1 MNRRKFLGAAA
12 KMGCGCVLAG
22 GLGSCRGLTKRCS
35 LRKEAG
41 PAAYCGLYCGA
52 CPLYQM
58 SVKAEDPS
66 QVKCLG
72 CKSDK
77 VADHCAQ
84 CAMKTCAAGKNLSSC
99 GQCDQFPCEK
109 TKKFHSSGRDMAVVA
124 EKSCY
129 QIRETGYSSWLDGQP
144 RRWSCTACGSLFSFK
159 DETCPNCNVDVY
171 SCKEEA
177 SDYRKS

>member
-35 LRKEAG
+35 L
-41 PAAYCGLYCGA
+41 
-52 CPLYQM
+52 
-58 SVKAEDPS
+58 
-66 QVKCLG
+66 CLG